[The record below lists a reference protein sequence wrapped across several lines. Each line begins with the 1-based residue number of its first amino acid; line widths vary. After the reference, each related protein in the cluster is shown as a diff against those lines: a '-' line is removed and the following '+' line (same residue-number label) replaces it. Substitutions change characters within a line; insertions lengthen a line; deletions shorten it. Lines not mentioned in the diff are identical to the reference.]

1 MDEIAKTEKRI
12 RKGGLVS
19 AIVFA
24 LIFAALLIYFLA
36 VHERWQIWVPIA
48 ALMLIS
54 GAHAV
59 RLYRF
64 IKRDFN
70 QHIRIL

>member
-12 RKGGLVS
+12 RKGVLVS

-24 LIFAALLIYFLA
+24 LIFAGLLIYFLA
-36 VHERWQIWVPIA
+36 VHERWQLCVPVA
-48 ALMLIS
+48 VMMLIS
-54 GAHAV
+54 VAHAV

-64 IKRDFN
+64 IKRN
-70 QHIRIL
+70 SSTKKE

>member
-12 RKGGLVS
+12 RKGVLVS

-24 LIFAALLIYFLA
+24 LIFAGLLIYFLA
-36 VHERWQIWVPIA
+36 VHESWQIWAPIA

-54 GAHAV
+54 VAHAV

-64 IKRDFN
+64 IKRDSQKKN
-70 QHIRIL
+70 VQ

>member
-1 MDEIAKTEKRI
+1 MDEIAKTEIRI
-12 RKGGLVS
+12 RKWLLAI

-24 LIFAALLIYFLA
+24 LIFAGLLIYCL
-36 VHERWQIWVPIA
+36 VEHERWQLWVPIA

-54 GAHAV
+54 AAQAV

-64 IKRDFN
+64 IKRESTKKVD
-70 QHIRIL
+70 

>member
-1 MDEIAKTEKRI
+1 MDDITKTEIRI
-12 RKGGLVS
+12 RKWLLAI

-24 LIFAALLIYFLA
+24 LIFAGLFIYYLV
-36 VHERWQIWVPIA
+36 VHERWQLWVPMA

-54 GAHAV
+54 AAQAV

-64 IKRDFN
+64 IKHESTEKVD
-70 QHIRIL
+70 